1 MKCRMTMTVVFDKPF
16 YKGIFERFVDD
27 RYAVAKINLGTSL
40 PKTRDIYRLVLK
52 RWNTIHFSK
61 ETLDSTRVKRV
72 NPKRMQ
78 REAQKQVHAEFY
90 GSKAQQALKADFE
103 MRKQQSHRERQ
114 AAKANHKRK
123 KFEIR
128 QLKKK
133 QKHRGH

>member
-1 MKCRMTMTVVFDKPF
+1 MKCRMIMTVVFDKPF

-90 GSKAQQALKADFE
+90 GS
-103 MRKQQSHRERQ
+103 SP
-114 AAKANHKRK
+114 
-123 KFEIR
+123 
-128 QLKKK
+128 
-133 QKHRGH
+133 

>member
-1 MKCRMTMTVVFDKPF
+1 MTDM
-16 YKGIFERFVDD
+16 
-27 RYAVAKINLGTSL
+27 AVAEINLGTSL
-40 PKTRDIYRLVLK
+40 PKLRDIYRFILK
-52 RWNTIHFSK
+52 RWNSIHFSS
-61 ETLDSTRVKRV
+61 EMFNSTRIKRV

-78 REAQKQVHAEFY
+78 REAQKQIHAEFY
-90 GSKAQQALKADFE
+90 GSKAQLILKADFE

-114 AAKANHKRK
+114 ATKANHKRQ

>member
-16 YKGIFERFVDD
+16 YKGVFERFVDD
-27 RYAVAKINLGTSL
+27 RYAVAEINLGTSL
-40 PKTRDIYRLVLK
+40 PKTGDIYRLVLK

-61 ETLDSTRVKRV
+61 ETLDSTRVKQV

-78 REAQKQVHAEFY
+78 REAQKQIHAQFY

-103 MRKQQSHRERQ
+103 MRKQQSHREQRI
-114 AAKANHKRK
+114 AKEDYKKR

>member
-1 MKCRMTMTVVFDKPF
+1 M
-16 YKGIFERFVDD
+16 
-27 RYAVAKINLGTSL
+27 GTSL

-90 GSKAQQALKADFE
+90 GSKAQQALKANFE

-114 AAKANHKRK
+114 AAKANHKGRSL
-123 KFEIR
+123 KFDN
-128 QLKKK
+128 
-133 QKHRGH
+133 

>member
-1 MKCRMTMTVVFDKPF
+1 MKCRMIMTVVFDKPF

-61 ETLDSTRVKRV
+61 ETLDSTRVKQV

-78 REAQKQVHAEFY
+78 REAQKQIHAQFY

-103 MRKQQSHRERQ
+103 MRKQQSHREQRI
-114 AAKANHKRK
+114 AKEDYKKR

>member
-1 MKCRMTMTVVFDKPF
+1 MKCRMIMTVVFDKPF

-61 ETLDSTRVKRV
+61 ETLDSTRVKRA

-103 MRKQQSHRERQ
+103 IKS
-114 AAKANHKRK
+114 
-123 KFEIR
+123 
-128 QLKKK
+128 
-133 QKHRGH
+133 

>member
-1 MKCRMTMTVVFDKPF
+1 MKCRMIMTVVFDKPF
-16 YKGIFERFVDD
+16 YKGVFERFVDD
-27 RYAVAKINLGTSL
+27 RYAVAEINLGTSL
-40 PKTRDIYRLVLK
+40 PKIRDIYRLVLK

-61 ETLDSTRVKRV
+61 ETLDSTRVKQV

-78 REAQKQVHAEFY
+78 REAQKQIHAQFY

-103 MRKQQSHRERQ
+103 MRKQQSHREQRI
-114 AAKANHKRK
+114 AKEDYKKR

>member
-1 MKCRMTMTVVFDKPF
+1 MKCRIIMTVVFDKPF

-27 RYAVAKINLGTSL
+27 RYAAAEINLGTSL
-40 PKTRDIYRLVLK
+40 PKLRDIYRFILK
-52 RWNTIHFSK
+52 RWNSIHFSSEEAYSIK
-61 ETLDSTRVKRV
+61 VKKI

-78 REAQKQVHAEFY
+78 REAQKQVHAQFY

-103 MRKQQSHRERQ
+103 MRKQHSHRERQ

>member
-1 MKCRMTMTVVFDKPF
+1 
-16 YKGIFERFVDD
+16 
-27 RYAVAKINLGTSL
+27 
-40 PKTRDIYRLVLK
+40 
-52 RWNTIHFSK
+52 
-61 ETLDSTRVKRV
+61 
-72 NPKRMQ
+72 MQ

-90 GSKAQQALKADFE
+90 GQALKADFE

>member
-1 MKCRMTMTVVFDKPF
+1 MKCRMIMTVVFDKPF

-78 REAQKQVHAEFY
+78 REAQKQVHAQFY
-90 GSKAQQALKADFE
+90 QALKADFE
-103 MRKQQSHRERQ
+103 MRKQQSHREQQ
-114 AAKANHKRK
+114 AAKANHKRQ

-133 QKHRGH
+133 QKHRGR

>member
-1 MKCRMTMTVVFDKPF
+1 MKCRMIMTVVFDKPF
-16 YKGIFERFVDD
+16 YKGVFERFVDD
-27 RYAVAKINLGTSL
+27 RYAVAEINLGTSL
-40 PKTRDIYRLVLK
+40 PKLRDIYRFILK
-52 RWNTIHFSK
+52 RWNSIHFSSEEAYSIK
-61 ETLDSTRVKRV
+61 VKKI

-114 AAKANHKRK
+114 ATKANHKRQ

>member
-1 MKCRMTMTVVFDKPF
+1 MKCRMIMTVVFDKPF

-78 REAQKQVHAEFY
+78 REAQKQIHAQFY

-103 MRKQQSHRERQ
+103 MRKQQSHREQRI
-114 AAKANHKRK
+114 AKEDYKKR